1 MSTSAATGAS
11 HSTAPHTP
19 TPHTPAPNST
29 TPVIILLALAAFAS
43 ASAFRLCDPL
53 LPVLASDFG
62 VRTAQASNSVT
73 FFAIAYGVMQFFYGP
88 MGDRYG
94 KFRVLSLAT
103 LGCAFGSLITAM
115 APTLD
120 MVVLGRLISGA
131 TAAGIVP
138 LSMAWIGDNVAYEQ
152 RQATLAR
159 FLLGSISGIAAGQFM
174 GGIFADTIGWRWTFV
189 VMAGVYLVV
198 GTLLISK
205 RKSVPEK
212 IMPPGQRGNL
222 LAPLKQVL
230 SIPWARIVI
239 LTVFLEGAFVFG
251 PLAFVPAYLH
261 EHHGIAVSWAGVI
274 GGLFAAGALI
284 YALRAN
290 QLVSLLGERRLALYG
305 GGTIALSYTIYW
317 VSGTWHW
324 AVLASILSGFGY
336 YLLHAVLQT
345 NATQMA
351 PAVRGTAVSL
361 FASFLFLGQSVGVT
375 VAALLVDFAGL
386 GAVFPVGMV
395 AVPLLAYSFAWRL
408 RVRAAQ
414 AVI

>member
-1 MSTSAATGAS
+1 MSTSAVSGS
-11 HSTAPHTP
+11 SNSPAPHSS
-19 TPHTPAPNST
+19 APNST

-43 ASAFRLCDPL
+43 ASAFRICDPL
-53 LPVLASDFG
+53 LPVLANDFG

-94 KFRVLSLAT
+94 KFRVLSMAT
-103 LGCAFGSLITAM
+103 LGCAFGSLLTAM

-120 MVVLGRLISGA
+120 MVVIGRLISGA

-138 LSMAWIGDNVAYEQ
+138 LSMAWIGDNVPYEQ

-212 IMPPGQRGNL
+212 ITPPGQRGNL

-230 SIPWARIVI
+230 SFPWARIVI

-375 VAALLVDFAGL
+375 AAALLVDAAGL

-408 RVRAAQ
+408 RIRAAQ
-414 AVI
+414 AVQA